1 MAVNGISLYIPCRN
15 ADRFIAG
22 CLEAVLAQSLPPS
35 EILVVNDGSTDR
47 TTEIAGTYSVRI
59 IDLPSHMGLAAAR
72 NRAVEA
78 SRFAYV
84 ASLDADCIPEPR
96 WLETLMRAMDEDSVS
111 GAGGRLIEEHQATI
125 ADRWRAV
132 HMRQNWGNERLVNPP
147 FLFGCNTLFRK
158 SALEEVGLYDPR
170 FTSNGEDVDLSH
182 RLRERGGILVYE
194 PSALVRHLKRDT
206 LLSVIKADWRW
217 GYLTSGETVKF
228 DSNANI
234 VYHNFT
240 NARYRARQ
248 DLAAGRYSL
257 LGVDI
262 LLFLHHTY
270 LDLGYARRRGLTM
283 PRGGG
288 LAARVGT
295 LTDFESHLSRLS
307 GSRFLKDPHTL
318 SKK

>member
-1 MAVNGISLYIPCRN
+1 MAKERVSVYIPCRN
-15 ADRFIAG
+15 AERFIAG
-22 CLEAVLAQSLPPS
+22 CLESVLEQSLRPS
-35 EILVVNDGSTDR
+35 EVLVVNDGSTDR
-47 TTEIAGTYSVRI
+47 TTEIAGAYPVKI
-59 IDLPSHMGLAAAR
+59 VDLPSHMGLASAR
-72 NRAVEA
+72 NKAVA
-78 SRFAYV
+78 TSRGDYV
-84 ASLDADCIPEPR
+84 ASLDADCIPDPT
-96 WLETLMRAMDEDSVS
+96 WLENLMRPMNEEKAS
-111 GAGGRLIEEHQATI
+111 GAGGRLLEAYQQTL